1 MKAPR
6 RRAESGLTLIELI
19 FTLAVIVIVAA
30 LAFPAVGQILA
41 RAKIRRAIADMR
53 MIEVEIGRYEVDEGA
68 FPSELEDLP
77 MPLVLDPWGREYRYL
92 LFEGPGWRG
101 RARKDRF
108 LVPINSN
115 YDLYSVG
122 ADGESRPPLQN
133 RFSHDD
139 VIRANDGGFYG
150 LARDF

>member
-1 MKAPR
+1 MIVR
-6 RRAESGLTLIELI
+6 RRGGEAGLTLVELLI
-19 FTLAVIVIVAA
+19 AMAVVVIVAA
-30 LAFPAVGQILA
+30 LALPAVGQILA

-53 MIEVEIGRYEVDEGA
+53 MIEVEIGRYEVDEEE
-68 FPSELEDLP
+68 FPAELEDLP
-77 MPLVLDPWGREYRYL
+77 MQLPLDPWGREYRYL

-150 LARDF
+150 LGRDF